1 MSRCLETWPGVALSH
16 WDKEHFLAG
25 WAVPAQEVCW
35 LWGVGWARRE
45 WVGGFW
51 LLLCPSFELV

>member
-25 WAVPAQEVCW
+25 WAVPSPGGVLA
-35 LWGVGWARRE
+35 LGGGVGTQGMGW
-45 WVGGFW
+45 G
-51 LLLCPSFELV
+51 LLAATLSKF